1 MKQNANNPIS
11 KNILMALEN
20 AHLIYNQVRG
30 IQNCKIPHAPNFR
43 KIAVYSEIALERN
56 IPNC

>member
-20 AHLIYNQVRG
+20 AHLIYNQVSGGFKTVKYHMLRILG
-30 IQNCKIPHAPNFR
+30 K
-43 KIAVYSEIALERN
+43 
-56 IPNC
+56 